1 MFLLYL
7 SSLLV
12 LFLPRQR
19 ASCSHRSVTPGP
31 RQGLSVWRGQW
42 AGHERKHG
50 GISGRKENR
59 WACVYIS
66 EQSLPFGVTAEQ
78 RPGGSHC
85 PKSTC
90 SGCAASTPG
99 LLGVAGP
106 GVQDHLL
113 ALTLHCAHTTQMMLS
128 PPLAAAGTV
137 TAGNLTTVLLC
148 FPFKL
153 AAWPAALGASHTSG
167 GMSMWSR
174 QM

>member
-1 MFLLYL
+1 M
-7 SSLLV
+7 
-12 LFLPRQR
+12 
-19 ASCSHRSVTPGP
+19 G
-31 RQGLSVWRGQW
+31 
-42 AGHERKHG
+42 
-50 GISGRKENR
+50 
-59 WACVYIS
+59 CVYIS

-78 RPGGSHC
+78 RPEGSHC

-106 GVQDHLL
+106 GVKDRLL

-137 TAGNLTTVLLC
+137 TAGNLAPVLLC

-153 AAWPAALGASHTSG
+153 AAWPAALGTSHTAGDVRVERADAAGLNAALSQ
-167 GMSMWSR
+167 SEESSL
-174 QM
+174 QIH